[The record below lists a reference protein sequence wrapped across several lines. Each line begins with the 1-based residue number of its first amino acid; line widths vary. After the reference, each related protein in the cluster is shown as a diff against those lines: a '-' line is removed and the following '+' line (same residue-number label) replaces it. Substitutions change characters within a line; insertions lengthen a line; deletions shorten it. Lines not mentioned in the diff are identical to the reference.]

1 MAETRQRQ
9 TRQIQIHHRLLQISR
24 ELVGAQD
31 LEQLLQTMVDAAL
44 EIVPAADRCVIHLLD
59 DEGER
64 LIPRVCAPWSP
75 VTLSTEGFSRDI
87 GVAGRTLRERRTICV
102 NDTTR
107 SPDYAPLR
115 SQGDLRSLLVS
126 PLYAAQIPLGT
137 LSISSAKESAFEDQ
151 DTEHIRTLAAQ
162 ASVAIHQANLLH
174 EAIAERQRSESI
186 IESMAD
192 GLFILDAHGRVTR
205 TNPALCELL
214 NLARQWRDGGCT
226 PDLLPRSLDI
236 LVNPSSA
243 HIVGPYC
250 AMVPLADGGELAVEV
265 RPTALADP
273 RLGEVRVV
281 HDVTRERSDAEARA
295 AFISQISHELR
306 APLQHILGFASIIS
320 DVEDLPEEDLRRFFG
335 HIKDEVDQLTRL
347 VDDLVELSRIDTGHF
362 SIHPEEVE
370 LGSLIRDAVARLQ
383 PRAALKS
390 VSLDYRL
397 PSDSV
402 WTRTDPGRLTQVIV
416 NLTGNAIKFTPPQG
430 HVTVSVSS
438 RGKHA
443 QVDVRDNGPGIPLEE
458 VDRIFDRFYQGSINS
473 RQRHAGMGLGLYI
486 SREIIRALGGRIWV
500 ASQEGQSTTFSF
512 QLPLATKQA
521 EGGATA

>member
-1 MAETRQRQ
+1 MAQTERLPTRQEE
-9 TRQIQIHHRLLQISR
+9 IQQRLLQISR

-31 LEQLLQTMVDAAL
+31 LEQLLQTIVDAAL

-59 DEGER
+59 DDGDR

-75 VTLSTEGFSRDI
+75 VTLSTEGFSRDV
-87 GVAGRTLRERRTICV
+87 GVAGRTLRERRTIRV
-102 NDTTR
+102 DDTTR

-115 SQGDLRSLLVS
+115 SRDDLRSLLVS
-126 PLYAAQIPLGT
+126 PLYAGEVALGT
-137 LSISSAKESAFEDQ
+137 LSISSAKAYAFDSQ
-151 DTEHIRTLAAQ
+151 DAEHMQTLAAQ

-174 EAIAERQRSESI
+174 DAIAERQRSESI

-192 GLFILDAHGRVTR
+192 GLLILDAQGHVVR
-205 TNPALCELL
+205 TNPALCQLL
-214 NLARQWRDGGCT
+214 GLASEEAEKNCDSETYSRPLQV
-226 PDLLPRSLDI
+226 LLD
-236 LVNPSSA
+236 PSGA
-243 HIVGPYC
+243 PVMGPYC
-250 AMVPLADGGELAVEV
+250 AMLPVDNGGELAVEV

-295 AFISQISHELR
+295 MFISQISHELR

-320 DVEDLPEEDLRRFFG
+320 DVTDLREEDLRRFFV

-347 VDDLVELSRIDTGHF
+347 VDDLVELSRIDTGRF
-362 SIHPEEVE
+362 SIHTEDVE
-370 LGSLIRDAVARLQ
+370 LGKLVSEAVARLQ
-383 PRAALKS
+383 PRASLKS
-390 VSLDYRL
+390 LSLTYEG
-397 PSDSV
+397 PSEPV

-416 NLTGNAIKFTPPQG
+416 NLTGNAIKFTPPRG
-430 HVTVSVSS
+430 CITVAVSA
-438 RGKHA
+438 RNRQA
-443 QVDVRDNGPGIPLEE
+443 QVDVRDSGQGIPPDE

-500 ASQEGQSTTFSF
+500 ASQEGQGTTFSF
-512 QLPLATKQA
+512 QLPLIAKDT
-521 EGGATA
+521 EGGAPA